1 MTASTPPTATPP
13 TVAPAR
19 AAAPSAAPAPA
30 SGTVLVL
37 GATGKTG
44 RRVADRLD
52 AAGVPVRRASRSGDV
67 RFDWDD
73 DATWGPALAGV
84 AAVYVAYAP
93 DLAVPGAP
101 ETVARLAARAHDA
114 GVHRLVLLSGRG
126 EKEAQRA
133 EELVGAAF
141 PARTVVRCAF
151 FDQNFSESFLLEP
164 VLDGVLALPVDQV
177 AEPFVDLE
185 DVADVAVAALTGDAL
200 AGRVLELTG
209 PRALTFREA
218 VAEIAAASGRD
229 VRYEPVG
236 MDTFVAGLAAAG
248 LPDDVVDL
256 MRYLFT
262 EVLDGRGTPVTDGV
276 RAALGR
282 EPRDFREYAA
292 REAGA
297 WAAGAGTRTV
307 ETTP

>member
-1 MTASTPPTATPP
+1 
-13 TVAPAR
+13 
-19 AAAPSAAPAPA
+19 
-30 SGTVLVL
+30 
-37 GATGKTG
+37 
-44 RRVADRLD
+44 
-52 AAGVPVRRASRSGDV
+52 
-67 RFDWDD
+67 
-73 DATWGPALAGV
+73 
-84 AAVYVAYAP
+84 
-93 DLAVPGAP
+93 AP

-114 GVHRLVLLSGRG
+114 GARRLVLLSGRG
-126 EKEAQRA
+126 EEEAQRA

-164 VLDGVLALPVDQV
+164 VLDGVLALPVDDV

-185 DVADVAVAALTGDAL
+185 DVADVAVAALTDDAL

-209 PRALTFREA
+209 PRALTFHEA

-229 VRYEPVG
+229 VRYEPVA
-236 MDTFVAGLAAAG
+236 MEAFVAGLAAAG

-276 RAALGR
+276 RVALGR

-297 WAAGAGTRTV
+297 WVAGTGAGTRTV
-307 ETTP
+307 ETAP

>member
-1 MTASTPPTATPP
+1 MACLTAG
-13 TVAPAR
+13 AR
-19 AAAPSAAPAPA
+19 
-30 SGTVLVL
+30 
-37 GATGKTG
+37 
-44 RRVADRLD
+44 
-52 AAGVPVRRASRSGDV
+52 
-67 RFDWDD
+67 
-73 DATWGPALAGV
+73 
-84 AAVYVAYAP
+84 
-93 DLAVPGAP
+93 
-101 ETVARLAARAHDA
+101 DA
-114 GVHRLVLLSGRG
+114 GAHRLVLLSGRG
-126 EKEAQRA
+126 EEEAQRA

-164 VLDGVLALPVDQV
+164 VLDGVLALPVDDV

-185 DVADVAVAALTGDAL
+185 DVADVAVAALTDDAL

-209 PRALTFREA
+209 PRALTFHEA

-229 VRYEPVG
+229 VRYEPVA
-236 MDTFVAGLAAAG
+236 MEAFVAGLAAAG

-276 RAALGR
+276 RVALGR

-307 ETTP
+307 ESTP